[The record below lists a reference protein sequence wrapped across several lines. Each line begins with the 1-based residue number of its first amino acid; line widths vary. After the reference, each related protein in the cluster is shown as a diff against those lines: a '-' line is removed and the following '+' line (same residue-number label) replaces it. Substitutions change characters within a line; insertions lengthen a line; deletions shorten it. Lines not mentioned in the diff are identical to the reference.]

1 MIDVRQAFRSRA
13 LAAVLS
19 TCVVLPM
26 AAVAQDMSFQPDYIG
41 SNALS
46 NALEQ
51 QNDASRTRNPQA
63 GLTPAQQ
70 AQLRSEFQR
79 RVDNHRRQL
88 LPEYER
94 RVQRDGRAS
103 ADAWLRQTADAL
115 GRRDAA
121 ELRAKY
127 GG

>member
-1 MIDVRQAFRSRA
+1 MNDRRHVFVPPLLGAA
-13 LAAVLS
+13 L
-19 TCVVLPM
+19 VVFLALPGGTS
-26 AAVAQDMSFQPDYIG
+26 AQDMSFQPDYLG

-46 NALEQ
+46 NALE
-51 QNDASRTRNPQA
+51 NPADANRTPPPQA
-63 GLTPAQQ
+63 GLTPARQ
-70 AQLRSEFQR
+70 AQLREEFQR
-79 RVDNHRRQL
+79 RVDGHRRQL

-94 RVQRDGRAS
+94 RVRRDGRAS

>member
-1 MIDVRQAFRSRA
+1 MNDRRHALAPLLLGSA
-13 LAAVLS
+13 LAALFA
-19 TCVVLPM
+19 LPVG
-26 AAVAQDMSFQPDYIG
+26 APAQDMSFQPDYIG

-46 NALEQ
+46 NALENQ
-51 QNDASRTRNPQA
+51 ADAGRTRPPA
-63 GLTPAQQ
+63 TGLTPARQ
-70 AQLRSEFQR
+70 AQLRNEFQR
-79 RVDNHRRQL
+79 RVDGHRRKL

-103 ADAWLRQTADAL
+103 ADAWLRQTADTL